1 MKTLFESVVQ
11 FHSLGQNHSTPIF
24 PYFGGITINQLF
36 SGTSGIKVLTR
47 HSQLFYFPRLWKMAQ
62 ATMIPH
68 FRWVLGLDIDRN
80 MSFYS
85 GVYKNE
91 FL

>member
-1 MKTLFESVVQ
+1 
-11 FHSLGQNHSTPIF
+11 
-24 PYFGGITINQLF
+24 
-36 SGTSGIKVLTR
+36 
-47 HSQLFYFPRLWKMAQ
+47 MAQ

-80 MSFYS
+80 MSLYS

-91 FL
+91 FLWPGPIFCRKCNKYCPFPKKFSAFPAGKSCDITTCSDSEKYQYGPGQFS

>member
-1 MKTLFESVVQ
+1 
-11 FHSLGQNHSTPIF
+11 
-24 PYFGGITINQLF
+24 
-36 SGTSGIKVLTR
+36 
-47 HSQLFYFPRLWKMAQ
+47 MAQ